1 MMFIIAMI
9 SMYAFDGQF
18 FKVLVVFIVAMA
30 SIELFSFLTKKK
42 DFINVVLLICEFIFL
57 LYGSLFI
64 SGISTLEIW
73 YLIFGVCGYDI
84 FAYLCGKLFGGKIF
98 KKSRPFRGVSPN
110 KTWEGTILG
119 LAISMG
125 LVALALYFTGSSD
138 WAYLLCGPL
147 ALVGDLYESYLKRLF
162 GVKDSNEIIVKNKFF
177 EKIELV
183 VGGSKGHGGF
193 LDRVDSMAFA
203 ATVLF
208 IIFAS

>member
-1 MMFIIAMI
+1 MDKNFWVRVICSVMMFIIAMI

-42 DFINVVLLICEFIFL
+42 DFINVVL
-57 LYGSLFI
+57 
-64 SGISTLEIW
+64 IW